1 MLLVRKYQADFEE
14 FGPCRFEIDVAN
26 RVQGGGSAREF
37 AILNEPQ
44 STLLITYM
52 RNSETVRP

>member
-1 MLLVRKYQADFEE
+1 MLLVRKYQADLEE
-14 FGPCRFEIDVAN
+14 FGLVDLKSVSSS
-26 RVQGGGSAREF
+26 GGRRPSEF

-52 RNSETVRP
+52 RNSETVRS